1 MNLNLDNEYLCFLDS
16 SSVQNIPNS
25 QRIILDPCDPPKRII
40 KNGQKFKT
48 NGTGIQGVNCNSC
61 ILFTPST
68 RADEFALILTQF
80 RMINVENTEAQNQ
93 LKNAMNNPNLTED
106 YIKLELASNLSSNY
120 EIINDVNNI
129 LYKMLDEEKEDEK
142 IDKMLKRLRR
152 YENKIDINNSRK
164 IHATKRKYLLE
175 NLDTTEI
182 KCLMSKEKVLNIIL
196 DNYPTHKAVLV
207 TKVAEILNINL
218 IYLPEYS
225 PDLNPIEDVWRVI
238 KDYISRKYLKDVEH
252 LKKLFK
258 EEFYKI
264 IGNPSFYTTW
274 IQKFITTYTQ

>member
-1 MNLNLDNEYLCFLDS
+1 
-16 SSVQNIPNS
+16 
-25 QRIILDPCDPPKRII
+25 
-40 KNGQKFKT
+40 
-48 NGTGIQGVNCNSC
+48 
-61 ILFTPST
+61 
-68 RADEFALILTQF
+68 
-80 RMINVENTEAQNQ
+80 
-93 LKNAMNNPNLTED
+93 
-106 YIKLELASNLSSNY
+106 
-120 EIINDVNNI
+120 
-129 LYKMLDEEKEDEK
+129 MLDEEKEDEK

-164 IHATKRKYLLE
+164 IHATKRKYLLK

-182 KCLMSKEKVLNIIL
+182 KGLMSKEKVLNIIL
-196 DNYPTHKAVLV
+196 DNYSTHKAVLV
-207 TKVAEILNINL
+207 KKVAEILNINL

-264 IGNPSFYTTW
+264 IRNPSFYTTW
-274 IQKFITTYTQ
+274 VQKFITAYTQ